1 MIEHPNQEGME
12 GKTVETA
19 YADAFYKQ
27 HQLMFGFNFDARA
40 IIIDNVRVRSAGHK
54 QTIHAEEIEK
64 ARPGETPTEIETAQI
79 WFEVGGAA

>member
-1 MIEHPNQEGME
+1 MVEHPSEEDVQ
-12 GKTVETA
+12 GKTIETA

-40 IIIDNVRVRSAGHK
+40 IIIDNVRVRSSGQK
-54 QTIHAEEIEK
+54 QTIHAEQIEK
-64 ARPGETPTEIETAQI
+64 ARPGETPTELERAQI